1 MESHRMID
9 AASLVDEGAVPSG
22 TASLATGA
30 AHSLPYSERA
40 WPRYAC
46 YPAPER
52 LRAIGSRDAYLAAV
66 ASRRQCETWQAPLS
80 LYLHVPFGQA
90 LCGYSADSHGMTPLL
105 GKALRYLSYLEREIA
120 LYGELFAGMNHVDQL
135 HCGGGPLTQLGDV
148 ALAQLLQCI
157 ERHFVLAPD
166 AAGSYAID
174 VDPATVPPERMR
186 TLRQLG
192 FNEVT
197 FRLPDADR
205 RGHWDSARAQ
215 PQLQLLA
222 VSAAARAARF
232 RSVNLAVRCG
242 LPGQDMH
249 DMGATL
255 DMAIAAAPD
264 CILLDAAL
272 PACELTAAL
281 WNIAVARLGA
291 TGYVDIGMGCFTVPG
306 HPLRIAQQQGMLRR
320 GMQGYTCHRP
330 SDRIGCGVGAI
341 GAVGNA
347 MVQNEATLER
357 YGDRI
362 DAGQLP
368 IARGWTLGMDDQL
381 RRDLIERLMC
391 NFALSIR
398 AIEHSWSIAF
408 HHYFSTEL
416 QRLEQLQA
424 EGLLRIDTDRIALTP
439 AGRLAV
445 HHVCAVFDRYR
456 SAA

>member
-9 AASLVDEGAVPSG
+9 GASLYDDGAVPSG

-30 AHSLPYSERA
+30 DYSLPFSDRA

-46 YPAPER
+46 YPTPER
-52 LRAIGSRDAYLAAV
+52 FRAIGSRDAYLAAV
-66 ASRRQCETWQAPLS
+66 ATRRQCETWQAPLS
-80 LYLHVPFGQA
+80 LYLHVPFSQA
-90 LCGYSADSHGMTPLL
+90 LCRYSADSHSMTPLL
-105 GKALRYLSYLEREIA
+105 GKALRYLSTLEREIA
-120 LYGELFAGMNHVDQL
+120 LYGELFAGMHHVDQL
-135 HCGGGPLTQLGDV
+135 HFGGGPPTQLGDV

-157 ERHFVLAPD
+157 HRHFQLAPD
-166 AAGSYAID
+166 DAGSYAID
-174 VDPATVPPERMR
+174 VDPAMAPPERMR

-242 LPGQDMH
+242 VKGQDMH

-255 DMAIAAAPD
+255 DMAIATAPD
-264 CILLDAAL
+264 SIVLDAAA
-272 PACELTAAL
+272 PASELTAAL
-281 WNIAVARLGA
+281 WNVAVARLGA
-291 TGYVDIGMGCFTVPG
+291 SGYVDIGMGCFTLPG

-320 GMQGYTCHRP
+320 GMHGYTCHPP

-341 GAVGNA
+341 GGVGNA
-347 MVQNEATLER
+347 MVQNEETLER
-357 YGDRI
+357 FGDSI
-362 DAGQLP
+362 DNGVLP

-398 AIEHSWSIAF
+398 AIEHSWSISFA
-408 HHYFSTEL
+408 HYFSDEL
-416 QRLEQLQA
+416 QRLDQLQA
-424 EGLLRIDTDRIALTP
+424 DGLLHIEPDRIVLTP

-445 HHVCAVFDRYR
+445 HHVCAVFDHYLAR
-456 SAA
+456 A